1 MVARTAGE
9 IMTEKFSNHA
19 VTEDTPLEDVAERL
33 SKDGLNPLVV
43 LRGDR
48 LAGLITRTDLVR
60 LVAVE
65 EAEEAE
71 EADEAGGRRR
81 KAPDAAREDE
91 GPGPEGQVLRAV
103 DLIAHKRGG
112 GSHAAG
118 EVRWLVEAFLRQEV
132 PDYQMAAWLMA
143 VCWRGL
149 EAAETRALTMALA
162 ESGRRL
168 RYPGVDVPV
177 VDKHS
182 TGGVG
187 DKTTLVLA
195 PMLAAG
201 GVAVAKM
208 SGRGLGHTGGTIDK
222 LEAIPGVRT
231 SVGAEDFVRQVA
243 QHHLALAAQS
253 AELAPGDGRLYALR
267 DVTATVESLPLI
279 ASSVMS
285 KKIATGADAVV
296 LDVKA
301 GRGAFMQGVAEARA
315 LAQTMVALGREVDLP
330 AVAVISSMSRP
341 LGRAI
346 GNALEVQ
353 EAVDTLRGQGPPDLL
368 ELSLVLGAE
377 VLTACGAAPSVAGG
391 ARTATSD
398 DFQRGGLRCSGG
410 AGVPPGG
417 RSREPDPL
425 RGPARRRRCASICP
439 PPGPGTWRTWTPSPA
454 DGRRWPWGPGGP
466 ARTSRSTPR
475 WGSSCASLRES
486 GWSGGRPWPP
496 CTPGRALR

>member
-1 MVARTAGE
+1 
-9 IMTEKFSNHA
+9 
-19 VTEDTPLEDVAERL
+19 
-33 SKDGLNPLVV
+33 
-43 LRGDR
+43 
-48 LAGLITRTDLVR
+48 
-60 LVAVE
+60 
-65 EAEEAE
+65 
-71 EADEAGGRRR
+71 
-81 KAPDAAREDE
+81 
-91 GPGPEGQVLRAV
+91 VLRAV

-112 GSHAAG
+112 GSHTAG

-149 EAAETRALTMALA
+149 EASETRALTMALA

-168 RYPGVDVPV
+168 RYPGVGVPV

-195 PMLAAG
+195 PMLAAA

-231 SVGAEDFVRQVA
+231 SLGAEEFVRQVA

-301 GRGAFMQGVAEARA
+301 GRGAFVQGVAEARA

-377 VLTACGAAPSVAGG
+377 VLTACGAAPSVPEARKRLRATISSGEAFGALEGLVSRLGG
-391 ARTATSD
+391 DPESLTRP
-398 DFQRGGLRCSGG
+398 GGLPQAPLRFDLPAPRAGYVADVDALDCGRAAMALG
-410 AGVPPGG
+410 AGRARKDEPIDPAVGVVLRAAPGERVERG
-417 RSREPDPL
+417 APLATLHARESLALDSEPVRRL
-425 RGPARRRRCASICP
+425 RGAFAIADRP
-439 PPGPGTWRTWTPSPA
+439 PPETPLVIETV
-454 DGRRWPWGPGGP
+454 R
-466 ARTSRSTPR
+466 
-475 WGSSCASLRES
+475 
-486 GWSGGRPWPP
+486 
-496 CTPGRALR
+496 

>member
-1 MVARTAGE
+1 M
-9 IMTEKFSNHA
+9 
-19 VTEDTPLEDVAERL
+19 
-33 SKDGLNPLVV
+33 
-43 LRGDR
+43 
-48 LAGLITRTDLVR
+48 
-60 LVAVE
+60 
-65 EAEEAE
+65 
-71 EADEAGGRRR
+71 
-81 KAPDAAREDE
+81 
-91 GPGPEGQVLRAV
+91 LRAV

-112 GSHAAG
+112 GSHSGA

-149 EAAETRALTMALA
+149 EGAETRALTMALA

-377 VLTACGAAPSVAGG
+377 VLTACGAAPSVRGG
-391 ARTATSD
+391 AGTATSD
-398 DFQRGGLRCSGG
+398 DLQRGGLRCTGG

-425 RGPARRRRCASICP
+425 RGAAPGAAALRSAR
-439 PPGPGTWRTWTPSPA
+439 PPGRVRGGRGRPRLRTGG
-454 DGRRWPWGPGGP
+454 DGPGGRAGPQGRADRPRGGGRLARRSGRAGGAGGAPGHP
-466 ARTSRSTPR
+466 ARQ
-475 WGSSCASLRES
+475 GE
-486 GWSGGRPWPP
+486 P
-496 CTPGRALR
+496 CVRL